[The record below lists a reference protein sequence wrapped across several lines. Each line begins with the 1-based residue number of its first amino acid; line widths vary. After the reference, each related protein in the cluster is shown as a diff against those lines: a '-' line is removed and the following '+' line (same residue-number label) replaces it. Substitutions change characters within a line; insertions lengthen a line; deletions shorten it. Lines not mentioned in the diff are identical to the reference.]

1 MAGSFGIFRQYEKV
15 ALAALAIMA
24 MLAFFVLPPILQMG
38 PAVGGSDPMVVS
50 WKGGGLRESGL
61 QRAVVMRK
69 VMNQFLIETMR
80 AAGQDPARM
89 RLADDEKDV
98 VDTILLAREAEAN
111 GIVIGNGA
119 INQFLSEW
127 TSDLVRPDQFE
138 AIVAGI
144 GGRLGVSQ
152 QDVFDALRTVLMAR
166 RMETLMLGGVGFET
180 TPPGLRWDY
189 FRRLEQGATIEAVP
203 VVVEQFVADVREP
216 SETVLREFYDR
227 HKAELP
233 AARSPDPGF
242 RAPHRARYEYLVA
255 KAGVFRDEEEK
266 KITDEQIRK
275 FYDERKEALYRAKPA
290 EPAKDAT
297 DGEAGK
303 KSDDESAGKEAAVK
317 ESPAGESAKP
327 QNAKPA
333 GGAAEPA
340 TPAAGGAEKPAVE
353 QSGPEKK
360 DGAAVDRRVIRQVAF
375 RQPGADDKPAA
386 AATSAAEVLKAGADA
401 KAAEKPDAGEKPA
414 ADTKP
419 TEPAVQFE
427 PLDKVKDNVRERLV
441 DEAVDRR
448 IRAIFEGVTS
458 DVGKYAE
465 SLALWQV
472 AGDGAGPAPVGPD
485 IAKIAKLQGLEGGRS
500 DLVNASQAVAAG
512 GIGGSFDFAV
522 SREFGMRQLRWVDA
536 IFGAGG
542 QMLQPFSSRDVEGNR
557 YLSWKVE
564 DQPEFTP
571 SFQSV
576 RDDVVRAWRI
586 VEARPQARRRAEEL
600 AAEAKK
606 AGKPLAELFAGREGL
621 EVEKVGPFTWLT
633 RGTAPFGS
641 ALMLA
646 QPEGLAMPGEELMQA
661 VFGLQPGETTVAFN
675 EPKTVC
681 YCIRLV
687 AVEPGEE
694 TLKEQF
700 LAGASDPRRVAQ
712 VAEGD
717 TRDVYDRWFEAIETR
732 QGVDWKREPLGPE
745 MR

>member
-1 MAGSFGIFRQYEKV
+1 MAGSFGIFRQYEKA

-38 PAVGGSDPMVVS
+38 PTVGGSDPLVVS

-69 VMNQFLIETMR
+69 VMNQFLVETMA
-80 AAGQDPARM
+80 AAGQDPSRM

-127 TSDLVRPDQFE
+127 TSDLVRPEQFD
-138 AIVAGI
+138 AIMSRI

-152 QDVFDALRTVLMAR
+152 HDVFEALRTVLMAR

-216 SETVLREFYDR
+216 SETVLREFYGR
-227 HKAELP
+227 HKNELP

-242 RAPHRARYEYLVA
+242 RTPHRARYEYLVA
-255 KAGVFRDEEEK
+255 KAGVFREEEEK
-266 KITDEQIRK
+266 KITEEQIKK
-275 FYDERKEALYRAKPA
+275 FYEDRKESLYKAKPA
-290 EPAKDAT
+290 EPAKD
-297 DGEAGK
+297 EA
-303 KSDDESAGKEAAVK
+303 AGKESPQGE
-317 ESPAGESAKP
+317 ESKP
-327 QNAKPA
+327 QDAKSA

-340 TPAAGGAEKPAVE
+340 KPSAAEPEKPAA
-353 QSGPEKK
+353 EKK
-360 DGAAVDRRVIRQVAF
+360 EGAAVDRRMIRQVAF
-375 RQPGADDKPAA
+375 RQPGDGTKPAA
-386 AATSAAEVLKAGADA
+386 AATSAAEVLEAATDA
-401 KAAEKPDAGEKPA
+401 KAAKAAEKVAADAKPDAGEKPA
-414 ADTKP
+414 PATKP
-419 TEPAVQFE
+419 ADPAVPFE
-427 PLDKVKDNVRERLV
+427 PLDKVKDDIRERLV
-441 DEAVDRR
+441 DEAIERR

-472 AGDGAGPAPVGPD
+472 AGEGAGPAPVGPD

-512 GIGGSFDFAV
+512 GIGGSFDFSV
-522 SREFGMRQLRWVDA
+522 SREFGMRQLRWNDA
-536 IFGAGG
+536 IFGAGA
-542 QMLQPFSSRDVEGNR
+542 QMLQPFTSRDVEGNR

-571 SFQSV
+571 SFQTV
-576 RDDVVRAWRI
+576 RDDVLRAWRI
-586 VEARPQARRRAEEL
+586 VEARPQARKRAEEL
-600 AAEAKK
+600 AAEAKA
-606 AGKPLAELFAGREGL
+606 AGKPLADLFAGREGL

-641 ALMLA
+641 APMLA

-661 VFGLQPGETTVAFN
+661 VFGLQPGESTVAFN

-681 YCIRLV
+681 YCVRLV
-687 AVEPGEE
+687 DLEPTEDA
-694 TLKEQF
+694 LKEQF
-700 LAGASDPRRVAQ
+700 LAGSADPRRVAQ

-717 TRDVYDRWFEAIETR
+717 MRGVYDRWFEAIEAR
-732 QGVDWKREPLGPE
+732 QGVDWKREPSGPE

>member
-38 PAVGGSDPMVVS
+38 PTVGGSDPMVVS

-69 VMNQFLIETMR
+69 VMNQFLMETMR

-203 VVVEQFVADVREP
+203 VVVEQFVADIREP

-227 HKAELP
+227 HKTELP

-242 RAPHRARYEYLVA
+242 RTPHRARYEYLVA

-266 KITDEQIRK
+266 KITDEQIQK

-290 EPAKDAT
+290 EPAKD
-297 DGEAGK
+297 EA
-303 KSDDESAGKEAAVK
+303 AGKE
-317 ESPAGESAKP
+317 SPKDAPQDSPPAESAKP
-327 QNAKPA
+327 QDAKPA

-340 TPAAGGAEKPAVE
+340 TPAAGGAEKPAAE
-353 QSGPEKK
+353 KPGPEKK
-360 DGAAVDRRVIRQVAF
+360 EGAAVERRVIRQVAF
-375 RQPGADDKPAA
+375 LQPGDGDKPA

-414 ADTKP
+414 ADAKP

-427 PLDKVKDNVRERLV
+427 PLDKVKDDIRERLV

-472 AGDGAGPAPVGPD
+472 AGEGAGPAPVGPD
-485 IAKIAKLQGLEGGRS
+485 IAKIAKLQGLDGGRS
-500 DLVNASQAVAAG
+500 DLVNASQALAAG
-512 GIGGSFDFAV
+512 GVGGSFDFAI

-536 IFGAGG
+536 IFGAGA

-576 RDDVVRAWRI
+576 RDDVLRAWRI
-586 VEARPQARRRAEEL
+586 VEARPQARKRAEEL
-600 AAEAKK
+600 AAEAKA
-606 AGKPLAELFAGREGL
+606 AGKPLADLLAGREGL

-641 ALMLA
+641 APMLT

-661 VFGLQPGETTVAFN
+661 VFGLQSGETTVAFN

-700 LAGASDPRRVAQ
+700 LASASDPRRVAQ

-717 TRDVYDRWFEAIETR
+717 TRDVYDRWFEAIEAR